1 MPLNNC
7 IAKME
12 VGCLEYPGA
21 STIGSHLLDWIN
33 APITGTTVQHS
44 PAMSPHTKGKV
55 QAPITLENIC
65 GEKRKNCNTHNNK
78 AWGEGQWGRGGG
90 RGGES
95 GWKNLM
101 GWKNPAQKETDRAN
115 ESHDRC
121 SELLGMRMP
130 KDRWAQA
137 LTCTAILV
145 VDSFKLHLNAFIVI
159 PGRWNCTNDSAHR
172 HVSSLAMCMWF
183 WVLFVLSLLDAQ
195 PVQYTEPT
203 YWCQISYYEM
213 NTRVGELFNA
223 ATPSLTVDGFTDP
236 SSADRFCLGLLSNI
250 NRNPQVELT
259 RKHIGKGV
267 RLYYIGGEVFAECL
281 SDSSIFVQSPNCNQ
295 RYGWHPATVCK
306 IPPGCN
312 LKIFNNQ
319 EFAQLLSQSVNQGF
333 EAVYALTRMCTI
345 RMSFVKGWGA
355 EYRRQTVTSTPCW
368 IELHLNGPLQWL
380 DKVLTQMGSPSAHC
394 SSMSWR
400 IL

>member
-12 VGCLEYPGA
+12 VGCLEYLGA
-21 STIGSHLLDWIN
+21 STIGSQPLDWNN
-33 APITGTTVQHS
+33 APITGTTAQPSHE
-44 PAMSPHTKGKV
+44 PPR
-55 QAPITLENIC
+55 
-65 GEKRKNCNTHNNK
+65 KRKGTGTHHTGK
-78 AWGEGQWGRGGG
+78 HQWRKKKKTATTTTTKPGGG
-90 RGGES
+90 G
-95 GWKNLM
+95 GWKWL
-101 GWKNPAQKETDRAN
+101 KEAHGLKKWAPKKTDRAN
-115 ESHDRC
+115 ESHDRS

-130 KDRWAQA
+130 KGRWAQA
-137 LTCTAILV
+137 LTGKAVLV

-159 PGRWNCTNDSAHR
+159 PSRSNCTNDSAHR
-172 HVSSLAMCMWF
+172 RVSSVSMCMWF
-183 WVLFVLSLLDAQ
+183 LVLFVLFLLDAQ

-213 NTRVGELFNA
+213 NTRVGEIFNA